1 MNTSILVTII
11 FTVSMSAL
19 AQVLLKVGALRIPTE
34 HLTGLNIESVLA
46 MFSVLFSKYIFM
58 GMLIYVFS
66 AGLWIWVLTK
76 VDISLAYPF
85 ISFSFIVTLG
95 FGVTLF
101 QEPLTTMKI
110 LGTAVII
117 VGCFILTKS

>member
-34 HLTGLNIESVLA
+34 HFTGLNIESVLA

>member
-1 MNTSILVTII
+1 
-11 FTVSMSAL
+11 
-19 AQVLLKVGALRIPTE
+19 
-34 HLTGLNIESVLA
+34 
-46 MFSVLFSKYIFM
+46 M